1 MSVQPKP
8 ASQSLSGIGHLQR
21 AGKPLAKIFYIL
33 DLRRTAGDGYEVEGE
48 LSVSQDT
55 PMRSQVLG
63 VLDSEEIL
71 TLVLG
76 DGRKLEVHTTR
87 GDKFAGKF
95 HIVAHNPPGFIAP

>member
-8 ASQSLSGIGHLQR
+8 ASESLSGIGHLLR
-21 AGKPLAKIFYIL
+21 AGKPLAKIFYNL
-33 DLRRTAGDGYEVEGE
+33 DLRPAVDGYEVEGD

-55 PMRSQVLG
+55 SMRAQMLS
-63 VLDSEEIL
+63 VLDSDEIL

-87 GDKFAGKF
+87 GDKFEGKF

>member
-1 MSVQPKP
+1 MTIHPKP
-8 ASQSLSGIGHLQR
+8 AAEELSGIGHLLR
-21 AGKPLAKIFYIL
+21 AGKPLAKIFYNL
-33 DLRRTAGDGYEVEGE
+33 ELRTAADGYEIEGD

-55 PMRSQVLG
+55 SMRSQVLA
-63 VLDSEEIL
+63 VLDSPEIL

-87 GDKFAGKF
+87 GDRFEAKF

>member
-1 MSVQPKP
+1 MSAQPKP
-8 ASQSLSGIGHLQR
+8 ASEALSGIGHLLR
-21 AGKPLAKIFYIL
+21 AGKPLAKIFYNL
-33 DLRRTAGDGYEVEGE
+33 DLRHAADGYEIEGD

-55 PMRSQVLG
+55 SMRAQVLS
-63 VLDSEEIL
+63 VLDSDEIL

-87 GDKFAGKF
+87 GDRFEGKF

>member
-8 ASQSLSGIGHLQR
+8 ASESLSGIGHLLR
-21 AGKPLAKIFYIL
+21 AGKPLAKIFYNL
-33 DLRRTAGDGYEVEGE
+33 DLRRTAADGYEVEGD
-48 LSVSQDT
+48 LSLSQDT
-55 PMRSQVLG
+55 SMRSQVIS
-63 VLDSEEIL
+63 VLDSAEIL

-87 GDKFAGKF
+87 GDKFEGKF

>member
-8 ASQSLSGIGHLQR
+8 ASQSLSGIGHLLR
-21 AGKPLAKIFYIL
+21 AGKPLAKIFYNL
-33 DLRRTAGDGYEVEGE
+33 DLRPAPDGYEVEGD

-55 PMRSQVLG
+55 SMRAQVLSW
-63 VLDSEEIL
+63 LDSDEIL

-87 GDKFAGKF
+87 GDKFQGKF
-95 HIVAHNPPGFIAP
+95 HIVAHNPPGFIA

>member
-8 ASQSLSGIGHLQR
+8 ASESLSGIGYLQR
-21 AGKPLAKIFYIL
+21 AGKQLAKIFYNL
-33 DLRRTAGDGYEVEGE
+33 DLRTAASGYEVEGE

-63 VLDSEEIL
+63 VLDSDEVL

>member
-33 DLRRTAGDGYEVEGE
+33 ALRQDADGYEVEGE
-48 LSVSQDT
+48 LTVSQDT

-63 VLDSEEIL
+63 VLDSDEVL

>member
-1 MSVQPKP
+1 MSAHPKP
-8 ASQSLSGIGHLQR
+8 VSESLSGIGHLLR
-21 AGKPLAKIFYIL
+21 AGKPLAKIFYNL
-33 DLRRTAGDGYEVEGE
+33 DLRHAADGYEVEGD

-63 VLDSEEIL
+63 VLDSDEIL

-95 HIVAHNPPGFIAP
+95 HIVAHNPPGFITP